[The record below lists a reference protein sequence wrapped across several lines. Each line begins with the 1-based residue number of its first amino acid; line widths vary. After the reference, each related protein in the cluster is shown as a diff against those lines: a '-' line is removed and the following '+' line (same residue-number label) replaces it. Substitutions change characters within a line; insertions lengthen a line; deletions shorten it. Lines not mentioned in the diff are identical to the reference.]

1 MGADNQRTLLRFDA
15 MEALLKTYGAGVSP
29 WKRPQPTRMTWG
41 RHAVGPWSLSA
52 TPRLAIRSAQS
63 SVAGPF
69 PEWALEAE

>member
-41 RHAVGPWSLSA
+41 RHASRSLVTVSNPSIGY
-52 TPRLAIRSAQS
+52 TISSIFGSRSVS
-63 SVAGPF
+63 
-69 PEWALEAE
+69 